1 MGIAH
6 RLNTK
11 TMSTYNEFHYQ
22 NNFQLESGV
31 VLNNLTIAYHTYGS
45 LNAEQDNVIWVCHAL
60 TANSDVFDWWKG
72 IFGEN
77 DLFNPKDH
85 FIVCANILGSHYG
98 STGPLNYPSTEDPL
112 LEQFPEFTT
121 RDLARIHELL
131 RIELGL
137 DKIRLLIGASLGG
150 QQAME
155 WAIEHP
161 DTIEKLVLIATNARH
176 SAYGIAFNET
186 QRQAIY
192 TDPTF
197 GEGVNGGSAGLQT
210 ARAIAML
217 SYRSYEGYKK
227 TQTSPNNHL
236 TNDFPAASY
245 QRYQGKKLS
254 DRFNAYSY
262 VLLSKAMDAHN
273 VGRKRASIEI
283 ALQFIRAK
291 TLVIGI
297 ESDLLF
303 PLSEQEFLA
312 EWIPNAHL
320 ARIDSDFGHDGFL
333 VEHKQLSDLL
343 ADFLNNDFK
352 KHRPTV
358 LRKQLT
364 QKVQ

>member
-1 MGIAH
+1 
-6 RLNTK
+6 
-11 TMSTYNEFHYQ
+11 MSQINIYRHQ
-22 NNFQLESGV
+22 QNFQLENGFV
-31 VLNNLTIAYHTYGS
+31 FEELQVAYHTYGT
-45 LNAEQDNVIWVCHAL
+45 LNAKKNNVIWVCHAL

-98 STGPLNYPSTEDPL
+98 TTGPLNYPTNEQPL
-112 LEQFPEFTT
+112 LHDFPAFTT
-121 RDLARIHELL
+121 RDLARIHDLL
-131 RIELGL
+131 RLELGIE
-137 DKIRLLIGASLGG
+137 KIQLLIGASLGG
-150 QQAME
+150 QQALE
-155 WAIEHP
+155 WSIEQP
-161 DTIEKLVLIATNARH
+161 DLIEKLVLIATNARH

-192 TDPTF
+192 TDLTY
-197 GEGVNGGSAGLQT
+197 GNGTVDGGTNGLKT

-217 SYRSYEGYKK
+217 SYRSYEGYLK
-227 TQTSPNNHL
+227 TQTSLDNHL
-236 TNDFPAASY
+236 TEDFPAASY
-245 QRYQGKKLS
+245 QRYQGQKLA

-283 ALQFIRAK
+283 ALQFIKAK

-297 ESDLLF
+297 DSDLLF
-303 PLSEQEFLA
+303 PVSEQAFLA

-320 ARIDSDFGHDGFL
+320 ATIDSDFGHDGFL

-343 ADFLNNDFK
+343 SDFLYNDLK

-358 LRKQLT
+358 FKKQVT
-364 QKVQ
+364 EK

>member
-1 MGIAH
+1 
-6 RLNTK
+6 
-11 TMSTYNEFHYQ
+11 MSKVHIYRHQ
-22 NNFQLESGV
+22 QNFQLESGFV
-31 VLNNLTIAYHTYGS
+31 FDELNLAYHTYGA
-45 LNAEQDNVIWVCHAL
+45 LNSKKDNVIWVCHAL

-98 STGPLNYPSTEDPL
+98 TTGPLNYPSKEQPL
-112 LEQFPEFTT
+112 LQDFPAFTT
-121 RDLARIHELL
+121 RDLARIHEHL
-131 RIELGL
+131 RLELGIE
-137 DKIRLLIGASLGG
+137 KIQLLIGASLGG
-150 QQAME
+150 QQALE
-155 WAIEHP
+155 WSIEQP
-161 DTIEKLVLIATNARH
+161 DIIEKLVLIATNARH

-192 TDPTF
+192 TDPTY
-197 GEGVNGGSAGLQT
+197 GNGSVDGGANGLKT

-217 SYRSYEGYKK
+217 SYRSYEGYLK
-227 TQTSPNNHL
+227 TQTSVNNHL
-236 TNDFPAASY
+236 TEDFPAASY
-245 QRYQGKKLS
+245 QRYQGQKLA

-283 ALQFIRAK
+283 ALQFIKAK

-297 ESDLLF
+297 DSDLLF
-303 PLSEQEFLA
+303 PVSEQAFLA

-320 ARIDSDFGHDGFL
+320 ARIDSAFGHDGFL

-343 ADFLNNDFK
+343 SDFLFNDLK

-358 LRKQLT
+358 FKKQVT
-364 QKVQ
+364 EK